1 MTDFAATGRLA
12 TWDGTAP
19 DLRGWSDAE
28 ILDGLHQLGIDTDR
42 ERFATLCQG
51 VEMQSSVEDT
61 WLEQLKIQEEG
72 LQVFVWMSVEELWE
86 RWRIPVWPKDRLARM
101 FMYLVDSDYSVE
113 WADRFHAPTANEVMD
128 ALDAYLG
135 QPDKGLPALE
145 ELVEML
151 GMPAVAWPS
160 KMLEAMTE
168 WSEIGNLTLAQRGGD
183 FMARM
188 LGHGHA
194 LAFLAAALVS
204 ARMLDRAQNAAL
216 EVPMDAPLAK
226 GFDELV
232 GYLSLAAG
240 DAMVGDH
247 WLRKADAASNL
258 RKSEMTFA
266 AEAIRDYLKNRRTG
280 AVDDAAPVPDPM
292 RAAAKQAAAQ
302 ACYYAFMAF
311 AGNAQPGGM

>member
-1 MTDFAATGRLA
+1 MADFAASGRLA
-12 TWDGTAP
+12 TWDGTTP
-19 DLRGWSDAE
+19 NLREWSDAE

-42 ERFATLCQG
+42 ERFAALCAG
-51 VEMQSSVEDT
+51 VDMQASVEDT
-61 WLEQLKIQEEG
+61 WLEQLTVHDEG

-86 RWRIPVWPKDRLARM
+86 RWQIGVWPRDRLARM

-113 WADRFHAPTANEVMD
+113 WADRFHAPSANEVMD
-128 ALDAYLG
+128 ALEVWLG

-151 GMPAVAWPS
+151 GMPTVAWPS

-168 WSEIGNLTLAQRGGD
+168 WAEIGNVSLARRGGD

-188 LGHGHA
+188 LGHGHG

-204 ARMLDRAQNAAL
+204 ARMLDRAQSAAL
-216 EVPMDAPLAK
+216 EVPLDAPLQN

-240 DAMVGDH
+240 DTLLADH
-247 WLRKADAASNL
+247 WLRTADAASNL

-266 AEAIRDYLKNRRTG
+266 AEAIRDYLKDRRGG
-280 AVDDAAPVPDPM
+280 AVDDAAPVPDTM
-292 RAAAKQAAAQ
+292 RAAARQGAAQ

-311 AGNAQPGGM
+311 AGNAQPGGG